1 MSLDRPHGEDAGLCR
16 IVTAL
21 SPHGGRAGSSDFEF
35 DLFLPK
41 LALHF
46 FLIPDTSDW
55 HVTPRFM

>member
-1 MSLDRPHGEDAGLCR
+1 MSLDHPHGEDAGLCR

-21 SPHGGRAGSSDFEF
+21 SPHGARAGSSDFEF

-46 FLIPDTSDW
+46 F
-55 HVTPRFM
+55 